1 MKFPL
6 FISRCV
12 RESSFER
19 WPLNLSAREMAEAGF
34 FYSGKSDQ
42 VYCFYC
48 GLGLHE
54 WESDDDPWKE
64 HLKWSEN
71 CGYLECMTDTIK
83 DYCGNMNSM
92 SNESSKDE
100 TLLEKIKKLMCPCM

>member
-34 FYSGKSDQ
+34 FYSGYSDQ

-54 WESDDDPWKE
+54 WEPLDDPVTE
-64 HLKWSEN
+64 HMKWYKN
-71 CGYLECMTDTIK
+71 CGYINFITEKNK
-83 DYCGNMNSM
+83 DVCGNMK
-92 SNESSKDE
+92 NEKDNK
-100 TLLEKIKKLMCPCM
+100 TLYEKIRKLMCIT